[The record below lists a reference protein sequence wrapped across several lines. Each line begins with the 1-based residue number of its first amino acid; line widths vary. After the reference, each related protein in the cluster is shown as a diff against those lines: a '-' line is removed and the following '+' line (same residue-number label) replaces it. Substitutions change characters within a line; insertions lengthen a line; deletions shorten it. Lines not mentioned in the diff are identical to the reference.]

1 MATDSTAR
9 ARTVRFGAFEADLSA
24 GELRKG
30 GVRIKLH
37 GQPFEVLT
45 MLLARPGELVTREE
59 LRQRLWLTETFVD
72 FDHGVSTAVN
82 RLREALGD
90 SAENPRFIE
99 TVPRRGYR
107 FIAPVDS
114 QGSAGPGSNVSPAGT
129 SSSRATPAGTQVVS
143 RVYGR
148 RALVLASALLLVLAS
163 ALLLV
168 LASALLVVIALVAV
182 LSLSSV
188 RERLFGRPSP
198 PRIQSLAV
206 LPLVNLSG
214 DPNQDYFA
222 DGMTEALTTELGT
235 ISALRV
241 ISGTSVMQYK
251 ARRNRYRRSRG
262 N

>member
-148 RALVLASALLLVLAS
+148 RALVLASALV
-163 ALLLV
+163 
-168 LASALLVVIALVAV
+168 VVIALVAV

>member
-163 ALLLV
+163 ALL
-168 LASALLVVIALVAV
+168 VVIALVAV

-198 PRIQSLAV
+198 PRIQSPAV

>member
-163 ALLLV
+163 ALL
-168 LASALLVVIALVAV
+168 VVIALVAV